1 MLEFKNVT
9 KYFQDGNQKIE
20 AVKPTTLKFNK
31 NELIA
36 IIGPSGSGKSTFL
49 TMAGAL
55 QTPSSGDIIINNREV
70 SQMSQK
76 ALANTRMQE
85 IGFILQATNLV
96 PFLTVKQQFKL
107 LEKQK
112 KDVLSQTDY
121 NQLMSQLNLEAI
133 ENKLPSEI
141 SGGQKQRVAIAKA
154 LYTKPS
160 IILADEPTASL
171 DTENA
176 MEVMKILK
184 EQTLDKNKTCI
195 VVTHDERLTTYCDKV
210 YHMEDGAL
218 NLTYFLEMKLALLVP
233 CLVFL
238 KYHF

>member
-20 AVKPTTLKFNK
+20 AVKPTSLKFNQT
-31 NELIA
+31 ELIA

-55 QTPSSGDIIINNREV
+55 QTPTSGEILINGKEV

-107 LEKQK
+107 LAKQK
-112 KDVLSQTDY
+112 KDVLSQTEY
-121 NQLMSQLNLEAI
+121 KQLMSQLNLEAI

-154 LYTKPS
+154 LYTQPS

-171 DTENA
+171 DTQNA
-176 MEVMKILK
+176 MEVMEILK
-184 EQTLDKNKTCI
+184 AQTSEKNKTCI
-195 VVTHDERLTTYCDKV
+195 VVTHDERLTPYCDKV
-210 YHMEDGAL
+210 YHMEDGV
-218 NLTYFLEMKLALLVP
+218 LTQT
-233 CLVFL
+233 
-238 KYHF
+238 

>member
-9 KYFQDGNQKIE
+9 KDFKDGNQTIQ
-20 AVKPTTLKFNK
+20 AVKPTSIKFDK

-55 QTPSSGDIIINNREV
+55 QTPTSGDILINDKDI
-70 SQMSQK
+70 SKMSQK
-76 ALANTRMQE
+76 ALAQTRMQE

-107 LEKQK
+107 LAKQK
-112 KDVLSQTDY
+112 KDVLSDDVYQK
-121 NQLMSQLNLEAI
+121 LMTQLNLDAL

-160 IILADEPTASL
+160 IILADEPTAAL

-176 MEVMKILK
+176 MEVMRILK
-184 EQTLDKNKTCI
+184 EQTKEQNKTCI
-195 VVTHDERLTTYCDKV
+195 VVTHDERLTSYCDKV
-210 YHMEDGAL
+210 YHMEDG
-218 NLTYFLEMKLALLVP
+218 V
-233 CLVFL
+233 L
-238 KYHF
+238 KQV

>member
-1 MLEFKNVT
+1 MLEFKNVP

-20 AVKPTTLKFNK
+20 AGEPTSLKFNQT
-31 NELIA
+31 ELIA

-55 QTPSSGDIIINNREV
+55 QTPTSGEILINGKEV

-107 LEKQK
+107 LAKQK
-112 KDVLSQTDY
+112 KDVLTQTEY
-121 NQLMSQLNLEAI
+121 KQLMSQLNLEAI

-154 LYTKPS
+154 LYTQPS

-171 DTENA
+171 DTQNA
-176 MEVMKILK
+176 MEVMEILK
-184 EQTLDKNKTCI
+184 AQTSEKNKTCI
-195 VVTHDERLTTYCDKV
+195 VVTHDERLTSYCDKV
-210 YHMEDGAL
+210 YHMEDGV
-218 NLTYFLEMKLALLVP
+218 LTQT
-233 CLVFL
+233 
-238 KYHF
+238 

>member
-1 MLEFKNVT
+1 MLEFKDVT
-9 KYFQDGNQKIE
+9 KYFKDGNQTIE
-20 AVKPTTLKFNK
+20 AVKPTTVNFDK

-55 QTPSSGDIIINNREV
+55 QTPTSGEIIINNKNI
-70 SQMSQK
+70 SQMNQK
-76 ALANTRMQE
+76 SLSNTRMQE

-107 LEKQK
+107 LQKQK
-112 KDVLSQTDY
+112 KDVLTSSEYT
-121 NQLMSQLNLEAI
+121 QLMEQLNLKVI

-160 IILADEPTASL
+160 LILADEPTASL
-171 DTENA
+171 DTDNA
-176 MEVMKILK
+176 MEVMNILK
-184 EQTLDKNKTCI
+184 EQTVQHNKTCI
-195 VVTHDERLTTYCDKV
+195 VVTHDERLTSFCDRV
-210 YHMEDGAL
+210 YHMEDGTL
-218 NLTYFLEMKLALLVP
+218 QLT
-233 CLVFL
+233 
-238 KYHF
+238 

>member
-9 KYFQDGNQKIE
+9 KSFKDGNQTIE
-20 AVKPTTLKFNK
+20 AVKPTSLKFNK

-55 QTPSSGDIIINNREV
+55 QTPTSGEIIINDKHV
-70 SQMSQK
+70 SQLSLK
-76 ALANTRMQE
+76 ELAKTRMQE

-96 PFLTVKQQFKL
+96 PFLNVKQQFKL
-107 LEKQK
+107 LQKQK
-112 KDVLSQTDY
+112 KDVLDEASY
-121 NQLMSQLNLEAI
+121 NQLVKQLDIAVL

-171 DTENA
+171 DTNNA

-184 EQTLDKNKTCI
+184 EQTMEQNKTCI
-195 VVTHDERLTTYCDKV
+195 VVTHDERLTEYCDSV
-210 YHMEDGAL
+210 YHMEDG
-218 NLTYFLEMKLALLVP
+218 
-233 CLVFL
+233 
-238 KYHF
+238 

>member
-1 MLEFKNVT
+1 MLEFKKVT

-20 AVKPTTLKFNK
+20 AVKPTSLKFNQK
-31 NELIA
+31 ELIA

-55 QTPSSGDIIINNREV
+55 QTPSSGDIIINGSEV
-70 SQMSQK
+70 SGMSQK
-76 ALANTRMQE
+76 ALAHTRMQE

-107 LEKQK
+107 LKKQK
-112 KDVLSQTDY
+112 KNVLSEDEY
-121 NQLMSQLNLEAI
+121 NQLMSQLNLESI

-154 LYTKPS
+154 LYKQPS

-171 DTENA
+171 DTQNA

-184 EQTLDKNKTCI
+184 EQTLRKNKTCI
-195 VVTHDERLTTYCDKV
+195 VVTHDERLTSYCDKV
-210 YHMEDGAL
+210 YHMEDGV
-218 NLTYFLEMKLALLVP
+218 LEQAQV
-233 CLVFL
+233 
-238 KYHF
+238 

>member
-20 AVKPTTLKFNK
+20 AVKPTSLKFNQT
-31 NELIA
+31 ELIA

-55 QTPSSGDIIINNREV
+55 QTPTSGEILINGKEV

-107 LEKQK
+107 LAKQK
-112 KDVLSQTDY
+112 KDVLSQTEY
-121 NQLMSQLNLEAI
+121 KELMSQLNLEAI

-154 LYTKPS
+154 LYTQPS

-171 DTENA
+171 DTQNA
-176 MEVMKILK
+176 MEVMEILK
-184 EQTLDKNKTCI
+184 SQTSEKNKTCI
-195 VVTHDERLTTYCDKV
+195 VVTHDERLTSYCDKV
-210 YHMEDGAL
+210 YHMEDGV
-218 NLTYFLEMKLALLVP
+218 LTHK
-233 CLVFL
+233 
-238 KYHF
+238 

>member
-9 KYFQDGNQKIE
+9 KSFKDGNQRIE
-20 AVKPTTLKFNK
+20 AVKPTSLKFNK

-55 QTPSSGDIIINNREV
+55 QTPTSGEIIINDKQV
-70 SQMSQK
+70 SQLSLK
-76 ALANTRMQE
+76 ELAKTRMQE

-96 PFLTVKQQFKL
+96 PFLNVKQQFKL
-107 LEKQK
+107 LQKQK
-112 KDVLSQTDY
+112 KDVLDEASY
-121 NQLMSQLNLEAI
+121 NQLVKQLDIAVL

-171 DTENA
+171 DTNNA

-184 EQTLDKNKTCI
+184 EQTMEQNKTCI
-195 VVTHDERLTTYCDKV
+195 VVTHDERLTEYCDSV
-210 YHMEDGAL
+210 YHMEDGM
-218 NLTYFLEMKLALLVP
+218 LTLTQDNKS
-233 CLVFL
+233 
-238 KYHF
+238 

>member
-20 AVKPTTLKFNK
+20 AVKPTSLKFNQK
-31 NELIA
+31 ELIA

-55 QTPSSGDIIINNREV
+55 QTPSSGDIIINGSEV
-70 SQMSQK
+70 SGMSQK
-76 ALANTRMQE
+76 ALAHTRMQE

-107 LEKQK
+107 LKKQK
-112 KDVLSQTDY
+112 KNVLSEDEY
-121 NQLMSQLNLEAI
+121 NQLMSQLNLEPI

-154 LYTKPS
+154 LYTQPS

-171 DTENA
+171 DTQNA

-184 EQTLDKNKTCI
+184 EQTLRKNKTCI
-195 VVTHDERLTTYCDKV
+195 VVTHDERLTSYCDKV
-210 YHMEDGAL
+210 YHMEDGV
-218 NLTYFLEMKLALLVP
+218 LEQAQV
-233 CLVFL
+233 
-238 KYHF
+238 

>member
-20 AVKPTTLKFNK
+20 VVKPTSLKFNQK
-31 NELIA
+31 ELIA

-55 QTPSSGDIIINNREV
+55 QTPSSGDIIINGSEV
-70 SQMSQK
+70 SGMSQK
-76 ALANTRMQE
+76 ALAHTRMQE

-96 PFLTVKQQFKL
+96 SFLTVKQQFKL
-107 LEKQK
+107 LKKQK
-112 KDVLSQTDY
+112 KNVLSEDEY
-121 NQLMSQLNLEAI
+121 NQLMSQLNLETI

-154 LYTKPS
+154 LYTQPS

-171 DTENA
+171 DTQNA

-184 EQTLDKNKTCI
+184 EQTLRKNKTCI
-195 VVTHDERLTTYCDKV
+195 VVTHDERLTSYCDKV
-210 YHMEDGAL
+210 YHMEDGV
-218 NLTYFLEMKLALLVP
+218 LEQAQV
-233 CLVFL
+233 
-238 KYHF
+238 

>member
-20 AVKPTTLKFNK
+20 AVKPTSLKFNQK
-31 NELIA
+31 ELIA

-55 QTPSSGDIIINNREV
+55 QTPSSGDIIINGSEV
-70 SQMSQK
+70 SGMSQK
-76 ALANTRMQE
+76 ALAHTRMQE
-85 IGFILQATNLV
+85 IGCILQATNLV
-96 PFLTVKQQFKL
+96 SFLTVKQQFKL
-107 LEKQK
+107 LKKQK
-112 KDVLSQTDY
+112 KNVLSEDEY
-121 NQLMSQLNLEAI
+121 NQLMSQLNLETI

-154 LYTKPS
+154 LYTQPS

-171 DTENA
+171 DTQNA

-184 EQTLDKNKTCI
+184 EQTLRKNKTCI
-195 VVTHDERLTTYCDKV
+195 VVTHDERLTSYCDKV
-210 YHMEDGAL
+210 YHMEDGV
-218 NLTYFLEMKLALLVP
+218 LEQAQV
-233 CLVFL
+233 
-238 KYHF
+238 

>member
-9 KYFQDGNQKIE
+9 KSFKDGNQTIE
-20 AVKPTTLKFNK
+20 AVKPTSLKFNK

-55 QTPSSGDIIINNREV
+55 QTPTSGEIIINDKHV
-70 SQMSQK
+70 SQLSLK
-76 ALANTRMQE
+76 ELAKTRMQE

-96 PFLTVKQQFKL
+96 PFLNVKQQFKL
-107 LEKQK
+107 LQKQK
-112 KDVLSQTDY
+112 KDVLDEASY
-121 NQLMSQLNLEAI
+121 NQLVKQLDIAVL
-133 ENKLPSEI
+133 ENKLPNEI

-171 DTENA
+171 DTNNA

-184 EQTLDKNKTCI
+184 EQTMEQNKTCI
-195 VVTHDERLTTYCDKV
+195 VVTHDERLTEYCDSV
-210 YHMEDGAL
+210 YHMEDGM
-218 NLTYFLEMKLALLVP
+218 LTLTQDNKS
-233 CLVFL
+233 
-238 KYHF
+238 